1 MTDPA
6 ALQKLITWLS
16 PAFPVGSFAWSAG
29 LEAAIADRRV
39 TDSERLQNWIEGA
52 LAHGG
57 IRTDAILLAQAW
69 RAAGETALGAGTTG
83 RREPPPTPVPSPQ
96 GGGRPALGSL
106 RPTGTEHADGVS
118 LPLAGRGQGWGSTA
132 TGYGDRAAALS
143 DLADLSLA
151 LTASRERWMET
162 TITGDNYVLAAKHW
176 PTDILARLPQPC
188 PYPIAVGAIAA
199 AHDIELI
206 DTLLAWLTAT
216 VHGQISVA
224 VRLVPLGQ
232 SDGLSVL
239 AALEPRVAALAA
251 SAATATLADLGAI
264 AYAADIAQ
272 MRHETLEPR
281 IFRS

>member
-6 ALQKLITWLS
+6 ALQKLVTWLS

-29 LEAAIADRRV
+29 LETAIADRRV
-39 TDSERLQNWIEGA
+39 TDSERLQNWIEGT

-57 IRTDAILLAQAW
+57 IRTDAILLAHAW
-69 RAAGETALGAGTTG
+69 RTA
-83 RREPPPTPVPSPQ
+83 
-96 GGGRPALGSL
+96 
-106 RPTGTEHADGVS
+106 D
-118 LPLAGRGQGWGSTA
+118 
-132 TGYGDRAAALS
+132 DAAALAE
-143 DLADLSLA
+143 LADLSLA
-151 LTASRERWMET
+151 LNSSKERWLET
-162 TITGDNYVLAAKHW
+162 TITGDSYARAMKFWPSRVLDH
-176 PTDILARLPQPC
+176 LPEPC
-188 PYPIAVGAIAA
+188 PYPIAVGALAA
-199 AHDIELI
+199 GHDIDLV

-232 SDGLSVL
+232 SDGLRVL
-239 AALEPRVAALAA
+239 SALEPRVAALAT
-251 SAATATLADLGAI
+251 SAATAPLADLGAI

>member
-6 ALQKLITWLS
+6 ALQKLVTWLS

-29 LEAAIADRRV
+29 LETAIADRRV

-57 IRTDAILLAQAW
+57 IRTDAILLA
-69 RAAGETALGAGTTG
+69 
-83 RREPPPTPVPSPQ
+83 
-96 GGGRPALGSL
+96 
-106 RPTGTEHADGVS
+106 HAHRSAND
-118 LPLAGRGQGWGSTA
+118 
-132 TGYGDRAAALS
+132 AALLS
-143 DLADLSLA
+143 ELADLSLA
-151 LTASRERWMET
+151 LNGSKERWLET
-162 TITGDNYVLAAKHW
+162 TITGDSYARAMKFWPSHVLE
-176 PTDILARLPQPC
+176 LLPQPC
-188 PYPIAVGAIAA
+188 PYPVAVGALAA
-199 AHDIELI
+199 GHGIDLA

-232 SDGLSVL
+232 SDGLRVL
-239 AALEPRVAALAA
+239 STLEPRVATLAT

>member
-6 ALQKLITWLS
+6 ALQKLVTWLS

-29 LEAAIADRRV
+29 LETAIADRRV

-57 IRTDAILLAQAW
+57 IRTDAVLLAHAW
-69 RAAGETALGAGTTG
+69 RASNDPVAFLNETRAIG
-83 RREPPPTPVPSPQ
+83 RCDPPPRE
-96 GGGRPALGSL
+96 GAADLG
-106 RPTGTEHADGVS
+106 
-118 LPLAGRGQGWGSTA
+118 
-132 TGYGDRAAALS
+132 

-151 LTASRERWMET
+151 LTGSKERWMET
-162 TITGDNYVLAAKHW
+162 TITGDSYARAMKFWPSDVLE
-176 PTDILARLPQPC
+176 LLPQPC
-188 PYPIAVGAIAA
+188 PYPIAVGALAA
-199 AHDIELI
+199 GHDIGLA
-206 DTLLAWLTAT
+206 DTLTAWLTAT

-232 SDGLSVL
+232 TDGLRVL

>member
-6 ALQKLITWLS
+6 ALQKLVTWLS

-57 IRTDAILLAQAW
+57 IRTDAILLA
-69 RAAGETALGAGTTG
+69 
-83 RREPPPTPVPSPQ
+83 
-96 GGGRPALGSL
+96 
-106 RPTGTEHADGVS
+106 HAHRSAND
-118 LPLAGRGQGWGSTA
+118 
-132 TGYGDRAAALS
+132 AALLS
-143 DLADLSLA
+143 ELADLSLA
-151 LTASRERWMET
+151 LNGSKERWLET
-162 TITGDNYVLAAKHW
+162 TITGDSYARAMKFWPSHVLE
-176 PTDILARLPQPC
+176 LLPQPC
-188 PYPIAVGAIAA
+188 PYPVAVGALAA
-199 AHDIELI
+199 GHGIDLA

-232 SDGLSVL
+232 SDGLRVL
-239 AALEPRVAALAA
+239 SALEPRVATLAT
-251 SAATATLADLGAI
+251 SAATATLVDLGAI

>member
-16 PAFPVGSFAWSAG
+16 PAFPVGAFAWSAG
-29 LEAAIADRRV
+29 LETAIADRRV

-57 IRTDAILLAQAW
+57 IRTDAILLAHAW
-69 RAAGETALGAGTTG
+69 RVVRETESGASPLSTSPTRGEVQFEALAAAVPQALTDTSPLVGEAG
-83 RREPPPTPVPSPQ
+83 REEAT
-96 GGGRPALGSL
+96 R
-106 RPTGTEHADGVS
+106 TE
-118 LPLAGRGQGWGSTA
+118 LAG
-132 TGYGDRAAALS
+132 
-143 DLADLSLA
+143 LADLSLA
-151 LTASRERWMET
+151 LTASRERWLEA

-176 PTDILARLPQPC
+176 PAGILARLPQPC
-188 PYPIAVGAIAA
+188 PYPVAVGAIAA

-216 VHGQISVA
+216 VHSQISVA

-251 SAATATLADLGAI
+251 SAAKATLADLGAI

>member
-6 ALQKLITWLS
+6 NLQKLVTWLS
-16 PAFPVGSFAWSAG
+16 PAFPVGAFAWSAG
-29 LEAAIADRRV
+29 LETAIADRRV
-39 TDSERLQNWIEGA
+39 TNAERLQNWIEGA

-57 IRTDAILLAQAW
+57 IRTDAILLAEAW
-69 RAAGETALGAGTTG
+69 RVAGEAAFAASPL
-83 RREPPPTPVPSPQ
+83 PTSPLV
-96 GGGRPALGSL
+96 GEATR
-106 RPTGTEHADGVS
+106 TE
-118 LPLAGRGQGWGSTA
+118 LQ
-132 TGYGDRAAALS
+132 

-162 TITGDNYVLAAKHW
+162 TVTGDNYVLAAKHW
-176 PTDILARLPQPC
+176 PSGILVLLPEPC

-199 AHDIELI
+199 AHDIDLV

-232 SDGLSVL
+232 SDGLRIL

>member
-6 ALQKLITWLS
+6 ALQKLMTWLS

-29 LEAAIADRRV
+29 LETAIADRRV

-52 LAHGG
+52 LTHGG
-57 IRTDAILLAQAW
+57 IRTDAILLAHAH
-69 RAAGETALGAGTTG
+69 RAAN
-83 RREPPPTPVPSPQ
+83 
-96 GGGRPALGSL
+96 
-106 RPTGTEHADGVS
+106 D
-118 LPLAGRGQGWGSTA
+118 
-132 TGYGDRAAALS
+132 AAALS
-143 DLADLSLA
+143 ELADLSLA
-151 LTASRERWMET
+151 LNGSKERWMES
-162 TITGDNYVLAAKHW
+162 TITGDSYARAMKFWPSHVLE
-176 PTDILARLPQPC
+176 LLPQPC
-188 PYPIAVGAIAA
+188 PYPIAVGALAA
-199 AHDIELI
+199 GHDIGLA

-239 AALEPRVAALAA
+239 SALEPHVAALAA
-251 SAATATLADLGAI
+251 SAANATLADLGAI

>member
-16 PAFPVGSFAWSAG
+16 PAFPVGAFAWSAG
-29 LEAAIADRRV
+29 LETAIADRRV

-69 RAAGETALGAGTTG
+69 RVVCEIEPASPPSPTLPARGRVPASVSGEIEPQAPAGT
-83 RREPPPTPVPSPQ
+83 S
-96 GGGRPALGSL
+96 
-106 RPTGTEHADGVS
+106 
-118 LPLAGRGQGWGSTA
+118 PLAGEVGRGGEAGAGLQ
-132 TGYGDRAAALS
+132 

-251 SAATATLADLGAI
+251 STATATLADLGAI